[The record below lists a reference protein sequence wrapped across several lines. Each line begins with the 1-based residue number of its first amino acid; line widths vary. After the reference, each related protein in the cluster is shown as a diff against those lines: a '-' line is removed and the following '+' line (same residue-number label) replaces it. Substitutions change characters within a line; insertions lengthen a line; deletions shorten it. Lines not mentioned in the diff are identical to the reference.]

1 MKKAIVTGGAGFA
14 GFSLVRSLLE
24 DGYMVVCPVRP
35 DSPHNL
41 RLEELKIKTANKGE
55 GELFIIPLDMSEV
68 LLLEKIFREKELDMS
83 GCLFFHLAWA
93 GMRDNEEQQ
102 MANISPALDAVR
114 TAASIGASKLLITG
128 SQAEYGF
135 KSGGLLLSDGS
146 YKGVTEDTAPEPV
159 NSYGAAKTAALYLT
173 KDLSRHLDLSWNWL
187 RIFSLYGEYEHPHT
201 MLSYLRDTLKN
212 GEVPHLSACTQ
223 YWDYLH
229 TSDAARAFISVAER
243 GREGEIYNI
252 ANGHFR
258 PLREFTEIVRMGID
272 PALKIDYAPEDPQ
285 SPPISLRPD
294 VSKLKKDTGWKPVV
308 EFS

>member
-24 DGYMVVCPVRP
+24 NGYRVACPVRP
-35 DSPHNL
+35 DSPHNR
-41 RLEELKIKTANKGE
+41 RLEELGKKTVNKGD
-55 GELFIIPLDMSEV
+55 GELFIIPLDMSGI
-68 LLLEKIFREKELDMS
+68 LLLEDILKDKGLDMS
-83 GCLFFHLAWA
+83 GCLFFHLAWS
-93 GMRDNEEQQ
+93 GERNNEEQQ
-102 MANISPALDAVR
+102 IANITPALNTVK
-114 TAASIGASKLLITG
+114 AASSIGAARLLITG
-128 SQAEYGF
+128 SQAEYGL
-135 KSGGLLLSDGS
+135 KSGGIILSEGQF
-146 YKGVTEDTAPEPV
+146 KAVTEDTAPEPV

-173 KDLSRHLDLSWNWL
+173 KDLSRHLGLSWNWL

-201 MLSYLRDTLKN
+201 MLSYLRNTLKN
-212 GEVPHLSACTQ
+212 GEVPHLSSCTQ

-272 PALKIDYAPEDPQ
+272 PALRIDYAPEDPG
-285 SPPISLRPD
+285 SPAISLRPD
-294 VSKLKKDTGWKPVV
+294 VSKLMKDTGWSPVA